1 MPRFAG
7 VPSVSFRVSTEPE
20 PTAGRAFRAIVPLA
34 AIMLV
39 GLGATMV
46 LAQPPA
52 ENTAAPVAAGTTAT
66 AATAA
71 TSPAGPA
78 AFLAAAAKAKQVG
91 PLPGH
96 STHGEAFDDG
106 PRQAAYQMGG
116 TGRVHLPITSAVA
129 GVQQLFDQ
137 GVGQLHG
144 FWYLEAE
151 RSFRQAATL
160 DPQCAMPYWG
170 MAMANTN
177 NEKRAKHFIAKAVE
191 RKAQASPR
199 ESLWIDALANYYAVA
214 DKDKEKGDDNKK
226 DNAKK
231 DNADNKTR
239 RRDLVRALEQ
249 IVQDYPDELEA
260 KAFLAVQIWENGSK
274 GLPLN
279 SHQAVDAL
287 LAQVF
292 AAEPMHPAHHYR
304 IHLWDKEKPLRAIE
318 SAARCGEAAPSI
330 AHMWH
335 MPGHI
340 YSGLHRYAEAA
351 WQQEA
356 SARVDHA
363 HMIRDRI
370 LPDQIHNYAHNNEWL
385 IRDWVHVGRAHD
397 AVALAKNMIEL
408 PRHPEFNVLKKSSSS
423 KYGRERLFDALSRYE
438 LWTELVQLADSP
450 YLEPTDIP
458 DEQVKRLRALGV
470 AHVALEN
477 VVAAKEQVA
486 ALEAM
491 LAKVKAEQQTAG
503 EEAEKKARDEKKS
516 DEDVTK
522 AKNDAIAKRAD
533 DIKEIESALA
543 EIAGRQKL
551 ATKDY
556 EGAKVELAKV
566 DDLDNAFQSQMA
578 LLTGDAPRAEQLA
591 REAVERAEGEALSLA
606 NYADILWRAGKTA
619 EAKTEF
625 EKLRALS
632 APFDLD
638 AGPFKRLSP
647 IAQDLGLAEDW
658 RVPVTTAA
666 DFGARPPLD
675 SLGPLR
681 WSPRPAEPW
690 SLADAE
696 GKPIS
701 LQDYAGKP
709 VIVVFYL
716 GFGCLHCV
724 EQLKVIE
731 PMTGDFAAAGISL
744 LAIST
749 ETADQLRAGLA
760 KRTAA
765 EGTPKLPIIVD
776 PAMQVFRQYRAYDDF
791 EGAPLHATFLIDG
804 QGLVRWQD
812 VGPEPFMDMKFL
824 LGESQRLLSL
834 PQQCQGSKTILSKHE
849 P

>member
-7 VPSVSFRVSTEPE
+7 VLTASFRVFASPGPHAVNALRT
-20 PTAGRAFRAIVPLA
+20 IVLLA
-34 AIMLV
+34 AIALV
-39 GLGATMV
+39 GLAATAGV
-46 LAQPPA
+46 AQLPA
-52 ENTAAPVAAGTTAT
+52 ENAAAPVAAGTTAT
-66 AATAA
+66 IATAA
-71 TSPAGPA
+71 PASAPSAAPAGPA
-78 AFLAAAAKAKQVG
+78 AFLAAAAKAKQEG

-106 PRQAAYQMGG
+106 PRQAAYLMGG
-116 TGRVHLPITSAVA
+116 TGRVHLPITSAVP
-129 GVQQLFDQ
+129 GVQPLFDQ

-177 NEKRAKHFIAKAVE
+177 NEKRAKQFITKAVE
-191 RKAQASPR
+191 RKAQASAR
-199 ESLWIDALANYYAVA
+199 EALWIDALATYYAVA
-214 DKDKEKGDDNKK
+214 DKGTEEGEKEND
-226 DNAKK
+226 KK
-231 DNADNKTR
+231 DNADNKSR

-249 IVQDYPDELEA
+249 IVQDYPEELEA
-260 KAFLAVQIWENGSK
+260 KAFLAVQIWENSSK
-274 GLPLN
+274 GLPLS

-304 IHLWDKEKPLRAIE
+304 IHLWDKEKSQRAIE
-318 SAARCGEAAPSI
+318 SAASCGDAAPSI

-363 HMIRDRI
+363 HMMRDRI

-397 AVALAKNMIEL
+397 SVALAKNMIEL
-408 PRHPEFNVLKKSSSS
+408 PRHPEFNVPKKSSSS
-423 KYGRERLFDALSRYE
+423 KYGRERLFDVLSRYE

-450 YLEPTDIP
+450 YLESTDAP
-458 DEQVKRLRALGV
+458 AEQVKRLRALGV

-477 VVAAKEQVA
+477 IALAKEQVA

-491 LAKVKAEQQTAG
+491 LAKVKTEQQTAG

-533 DIKEIESALA
+533 DVKEIDSALA

-551 ATKDY
+551 TAKDY
-556 EGAKVELAKV
+556 EGAKIDLAKV
-566 DDLDNAFQSQMA
+566 DDLDDAFQSQVA
-578 LLTGDAPRAEQLA
+578 LLTGDGARAEKLA
-591 REAVERAEGEALSLA
+591 REAVERAEGEALPLA
-606 NYADILWRAGKTA
+606 NYVDILWRAGKTA

-632 APFDLD
+632 AQFDLD
-638 AGPFKRLSP
+638 VAPFKRLSP

-681 WSPRPAEPW
+681 WNPKPAESW

-696 GKPIS
+696 GKPVS

-709 VIVVFYL
+709 VVVVFYL

-731 PMTGDFAAAGISL
+731 PMTADFAAAGISL
-744 LAIST
+744 VAIST
-749 ETADQLRAGLA
+749 ETADQLKAGLA
-760 KRTAA
+760 TRTAA
-765 EGTPKLPIIVD
+765 EGPPKLPIAVD
-776 PAMQVFRQYRAYDDF
+776 PTMQVFRQYRAFDDF
-791 EGAPLHATFLIDG
+791 EGTPLHATFLIDG
-804 QGLVRWQD
+804 QGLVRWHD
-812 VGPEPFMDMKFL
+812 IGPEPFMDMKFL

-834 PQQCQGSKTILSKHE
+834 HP
-849 P
+849 